1 MAHLPVS
8 ARGEESC
15 ERDTVHFEKEAFEF
29 RIPWARDFFWVS
41 VAKKKGT
48 FEPFL
53 QILGL

>member
-53 QILGL
+53 QI